1 MDACA
6 EEGDDEVVDDCAVLV
21 AVAAAMPPDDAF
33 SFAAGFETS
42 SEAADGRSSEL
53 SDVSGGGML
62 FRAITCIT
70 CWLK

>member
-6 EEGDDEVVDDCAVLV
+6 EEGDDEEVVDDCAVLV
-21 AVAAAMPPDDAF
+21 AVAAAMPPDDALF

-53 SDVSGGGML
+53 SDVSGGGM
-62 FRAITCIT
+62 FVSCAIS
-70 CWLK
+70 LVG